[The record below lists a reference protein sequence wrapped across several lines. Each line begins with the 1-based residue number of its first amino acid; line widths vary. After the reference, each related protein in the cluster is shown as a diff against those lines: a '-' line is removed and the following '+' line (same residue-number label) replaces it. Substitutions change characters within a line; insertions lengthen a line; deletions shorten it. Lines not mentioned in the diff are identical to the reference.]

1 MIVHNREHLKKKT
14 IRYEIFL
21 MKYTILYIESLYQKK
36 KIQPEPSQVSIN
48 FPVIQVIQKEQ
59 RTC

>member
-36 KIQPEPSQVSIN
+36 KSNLNLVKSLSISQ
-48 FPVIQVIQKEQ
+48 
-59 RTC
+59 